1 MAKTPLVPYPSWL
14 LKLRDRVWETIVDLF
29 EEFGPWLKWLIFDAL
44 LTIIVGFLATR
55 FKQLRPVMEL
65 VGWL

>member
-1 MAKTPLVPYPSWL
+1 MVAQ
-14 LKLRDRVWETIVDLF
+14 
-29 EEFGPWLKWLIFDAL
+29 EFGPWLKWLIFDAL